1 MVIGLKMTSRRA
13 VKNWIGKPFGN
24 ERGIALLLTLVI
36 LVLLTAIIVE
46 FDYGAKVNLIT
57 AGNFRDEVR
66 AIYLA
71 KSGVAAARAA
81 LKDDAIHHGPSDDL
95 TELWAQ
101 PIPAYPVGDG
111 SVSIEITDESGKI
124 DVNRLGSKQ
133 SAEITA
139 TTDML
144 KRLLRV
150 LEVDP
155 GMIDPIVQ
163 SIKNWVDPD
172 STHDCPEEFYYEQQ
186 NPPYHCKKGPMDT
199 LSELLLVRGITPE
212 IYNKIRPYV
221 TTVSSLSH
229 PINVNTA
236 ALPVLEALDDNINAD
251 TAACIQDRRP
261 YENSSLSDFFGCATA
276 VAACNTG
283 SPCRNEIG
291 VQSSYFSVK
300 SRGDM
305 YDTEKIITALILRQ
319 GTKTNL
325 ISWQIE

>member
-1 MVIGLKMTSRRA
+1 MKSRKVIG
-13 VKNWIGKPFGN
+13 NQIGRPFRN

-71 KSGVAAARAA
+71 KSGVAGARAA
-81 LKDDAIHHGPSDDL
+81 LKDDAKHPEQYDAL
-95 TELWAQ
+95 TEFWAQ

-111 SVSIEITDESGKI
+111 TVSIEITDESGKI
-124 DVNRLGSKQ
+124 DVNRLGNKT
-133 SAEITA
+133 SAVVTD
-139 TTDML
+139 THDML
-144 KRLLRV
+144 KRLLIV

-163 SIKNWVDPD
+163 AIKNCVDPV
-172 STHDCPEEFYYEQQ
+172 STNDCPEEFYYEQQ

-221 TTVSSLSH
+221 TTVSNLTQ

-236 ALPVLEALDDNINAD
+236 GLPVLEALDDNINAD

-261 YENSSLSDFFGCATA
+261 YSSLTDFYGCATA
-276 VAACNTG
+276 VAACAVT
-283 SPCRNEIG
+283 SACRRQIG

-300 SRGDM
+300 SRGNM
-305 YDTEKIITALILRQ
+305 YDTEKTITALIKRQ
-319 GTKTNL
+319 GTKTTL